1 MKSFFIIIVYIV
13 VDSFCNLA
21 EECGLQITIKF
32 NKYCRFW
39 YVSMVACYLD
49 EVNCTWH
56 HYSPPPS
63 KNGKAPDTPQTIQY
77 DFWLVNGS
85 PNLSLYN
92 TLLYQFSFDRQNT
105 LELYLVFWLCYVIL
119 LPVQIYAVR

>member
-1 MKSFFIIIVYIV
+1 MKIKVKDDIVFLSY
-13 VDSFCNLA
+13 
-21 EECGLQITIKF
+21 
-32 NKYCRFW
+32 RFW

-49 EVNCTWH
+49 EVTCTWH
-56 HYSPPPS
+56 HYT
-63 KNGKAPDTPQTIQY
+63 GAPTKDNKTLTDVPQTVQY

-92 TLLYQFSFDRQNT
+92 TLLYQFSFDHQNT
-105 LELYLVFWLCYVIL
+105 LELYLVFWLCYIIL